1 MAQVQIV
8 SEGPNY
14 LHSIQAGAHHVQ
26 ADEPATLGGQGAGM
40 APFELYLAALSACTA
55 ITLRM
60 YAEKKGWALG
70 EFRAELSSSRSA
82 AGRLQVHRVLH
93 ATGPLSDAQWQRLLE
108 VVEKTPVTLVM
119 REGAEIT
126 SERGT
131 SMQAD

>member
-8 SEGPNY
+8 SDGPNY
-14 LHSIQAGAHHVQ
+14 LHRIHSGAHAVL

-40 APFELYLAALSACTA
+40 APFELYLAALAACTA

-70 EFRAELSSSRSA
+70 EFRAELSSSRDA
-82 AGRLQVHRVLH
+82 AGKLLVHRVLH
-93 ATGPLSDAQWQRLLE
+93 ASGVLSDAQWQRLLE

-119 REGAEIT
+119 REGAVIT
-126 SERGT
+126 SERAA
-131 SMQAD
+131 SAQ

>member
-14 LHSIQAGAHHVQ
+14 LHRIQSGAHAVL

-40 APFELYLAALSACTA
+40 APFELYLAALAACTA

-60 YAEKKGWALG
+60 YAEKKGWVLG
-70 EFRAELSSSRSA
+70 EFRAELSSSRDE
-82 AGRLQVHRVLH
+82 AGKLLVHRVLQ
-93 ATGPLSDAQWQRLLE
+93 ASGVLSDAQWQRLLE

-119 REGAEIT
+119 REGAVIT
-126 SERGT
+126 SERAA
-131 SMQAD
+131 SAQ